1 MGLADGREPMQ
12 SGASY
17 AAMSA
22 SAVLLILG
30 VEALVVA
37 ALAAS
42 RHGARAGATLALLLL
57 PLPAFVAAPPF
68 ARALL
73 GVAFFLIVVR
83 ALEMVRDGPPG
94 GFARRLVHLVAVVDT
109 RAATAVRATSP
120 LGLVAG
126 VIWLAVTAMSVVVIQ
141 EPGHFGLARPAL
153 WLVVAAGLLGALEG
167 MHALTGFVGGRV
179 LGVAVPPLSL
189 QPYRSATLAEFWGQ
203 RWNPVISGIL
213 REHCFTPLR
222 RSPRAAL
229 TAAFVGSA
237 LLHWYLALVSLDAT
251 MALAAGAFFVAQAPM
266 LFIERKLAVRRWP
279 YAAGLAWTLGVL
291 LLLWPL
297 LAEPIVRVFRG

>member
-1 MGLADGREPMQ
+1 
-12 SGASY
+12 
-17 AAMSA
+17 MSA

-30 VEALVVA
+30 VVAVVSA

-42 RHGARAGATLALLLL
+42 RNGARAGVILAFLLL

-73 GVAFFLIVVR
+73 GVAFFLMAMR
-83 ALEMVRDGPPG
+83 AFDMARDGPPG
-94 GFARRLVHLVAVVDT
+94 GFARRLVHLVAVVDS
-109 RAATAVRATSP
+109 RAATTMRAASFAD
-120 LGLVAG
+120 LVAG
-126 VIWLAVTAMSVVVIQ
+126 VAWLGVTAASVVVIQ
-141 EPGHFGLARPAL
+141 EPGHFGLARPVV
-153 WLVVAAGLLGALEG
+153 WLVAAAGLLGALEG
-167 MHALTGFVGGRV
+167 LHALTGFVGSRV
-179 LGVAVPPLSL
+179 LGLPVPPLSL

-203 RWNPVISGIL
+203 RWNPVVSGIL
-213 REHCFTPLR
+213 RAHCFTPLR

-237 LLHWYLALVSLDAT
+237 LLHSYLALVALDAP

-279 YAAGLAWTLGVL
+279 YAAGLAWTIGVL

-297 LAEPIVRVFRG
+297 LAEPVVRLFEALPN